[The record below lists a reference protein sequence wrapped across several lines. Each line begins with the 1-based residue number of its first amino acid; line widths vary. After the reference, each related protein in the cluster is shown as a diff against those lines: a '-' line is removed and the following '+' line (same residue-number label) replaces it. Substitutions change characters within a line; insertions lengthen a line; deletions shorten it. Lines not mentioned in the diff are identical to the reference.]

1 MFRKEII
8 LAIFLLTITTAPV
21 MLAQSIKASI
31 SGTVSDETGG
41 VIPGAEVT
49 VTNLDLGVSRTVIS
63 NDLGRYLASELELG
77 TFEVKG
83 TLTGFQTA
91 VRTGI
96 SLTVGRNAVVNL
108 TMTVGSI
115 SEVVTVTG
123 EASLV
128 ETTSMT
134 ISGLV
139 DTQQIADLP
148 GRRDMLRFALL
159 EGGVKQS
166 VMASGNVGSPS
177 ILSGYGIAMSIAGA
191 RNQHNNFLLDGARVN
206 TVQNGGPAGIANIQL
221 GADSIREMKV
231 MTTNYSAEYGNAA
244 GGVVSWVTKSGTNQ
258 FHGSIF
264 EYHRNKSL
272 NANTFMNNKVG
283 ADKDPFIFNQYGASV
298 GGPIIKDNSFF
309 FFNYEGITQR
319 AALTG
324 IANTITPEA
333 KMGILPKGAFGGT
346 CNDPAYPEDPATGK
360 CVGTVA
366 SSVLP
371 YLDLWDLPNGID
383 NDDGTAQILIPGGS
397 PIDQNYYVAKVDHNF
412 NESHAI
418 FVRATH
424 DRGSTTVG
432 NNGRYQQS
440 LSTGADN
447 WTIEERSVF
456 SPNFVNSIRYSLAR
470 STVAQEDELTG
481 TAVDPSLYFIP
492 WMGTMGQFWI
502 GGSGTLGS
510 AVISPTPSDGSP
522 RKQTQNLFHFS
533 NDASYIRGNHTFK
546 FGIEN
551 RRLQNNMQFVSSWGG
566 RYRFSDL
573 ADFLQGIP
581 SQSRGSEEFQANGS
595 NTDYGRGWR
604 MTYWGFYINDSIQV
618 RPNLTLNLGLRYE
631 PHTVPTEV
639 NDKLSNVR
647 DPFRD
652 TTYTFGEPFF
662 ENPSLSNWAP
672 RIGLAWDPTGEGKTS
687 VRAGI
692 GYYYHL
698 LDIGGS
704 FLQGTIS
711 MPPSVGFTLSPSN
724 SPGGV
729 VPFPHPL
736 DIQGGIPSGSQA
748 SFGIPFKDIQTPLMY
763 RWNLDVQREVATGT
777 VVSLG
782 YVGSHG
788 IRLWASRQVNSCPT
802 QFGDGRR
809 YTQSGCE
816 WARNPNFATNQM
828 QDNPSSSKY
837 HGLIA
842 KVNRRFSQSFSFN
855 ASYTWSKSIDDD
867 QGSRGGQSS
876 GSVLIW
882 GGSIDDI
889 KAGRGLS
896 DFHVSQ
902 NLVVNGSWA
911 LPGPVGGVAGAI
923 VGGWQVNAILTVSDG
938 PPFTA
943 GLDRSWG
950 YQGPQTDN
958 YAASLLPGRDN
969 NASNPG
975 DVDNYIDKTAFTL
988 PASSNPADQAKPQG
1002 SPALNVAG
1010 CGNGSPECRA
1020 YGDLGRNTVMGPG
1033 VNTFDFG
1040 LMKNWAIPQF
1050 GEQGSFQ
1057 FRAEFLN
1064 AFNRANFGRPS
1075 SLNIFGR
1082 TGNISSSAGRITKH
1096 TTSARNIQLAL
1107 RIFF

>member
-177 ILSGYGIAMSIAGA
+177 ILSGYGISMSIAGA

>member
-432 NNGRYQQS
+432 NNGRYQQA

-763 RWNLDVQREVATGT
+763 RWNLDVQREVAPGT

-837 HGLIA
+837 HGLIL

-889 KAGRGLS
+889 KAGRALS